1 MEDSKIENSEEID
14 KAIEEYKNIETEEE
28 LKNDKENKE
37 NVNED
42 NKDNEENELN
52 KKIEEL
58 ENQNADL
65 KDKYMRAM
73 AETENIRK
81 RAAKE
86 KIDTI
91 KRANKDLLLSLLN
104 FMDNFERAIKA
115 GENNKDIQNSEY
127 YKGIEL
133 IHKQFI
139 DFIHDNGVEEIKCLG
154 EEFNP
159 NLHEALTV
167 IEVPDC
173 EHEKIVEVY
182 AKGYKLKLIFCQNA
196 YNIFCV
202 TVSQMRSI
210 KVNIYYFPIFNML
223 INFIR

>member
-1 MEDSKIENSEEID
+1 
-14 KAIEEYKNIETEEE
+14 
-28 LKNDKENKE
+28 
-37 NVNED
+37 
-42 NKDNEENELN
+42 
-52 KKIEEL
+52 
-58 ENQNADL
+58 
-65 KDKYMRAM
+65 MRAM

-115 GENNKDIQNSEY
+115 GEHNNDIQNSEY

-139 DFIHDNGVEEIKCLG
+139 DFIHDNGVEEIECLG

-182 AKGYKLKLIFCQNA
+182 AKGYKLNDELLRTA
-196 YNIFCV
+196 
-202 TVSQMRSI
+202 
-210 KVNIYYFPIFNML
+210 KVIVGKPKAKE
-223 INFIR
+223 

>member
-1 MEDSKIENSEEID
+1 MEESKIENEQASEMENQGN
-14 KAIEEYKNIETEEE
+14 ENIENLENNNGE
-28 LKNDKENKE
+28 ENKE
-37 NVNED
+37 NLNE
-42 NKDNEENELN
+42 KLEEN

-58 ENQNADL
+58 ENQNAEL

-86 KIDTI
+86 KIDII

-115 GENNKDIQNSEY
+115 GENNPDIQNSEY

-139 DFIHDNGVEEIKCLG
+139 DFIHDNGVEEIECLG
-154 EEFNP
+154 EEFDP
-159 NLHEALTV
+159 NMHEALTMV
-167 IEVPDC
+167 EIPDC
-173 EHEKIVEVY
+173 ENEKIVEVY
-182 AKGYKLKLIFCQNA
+182 AKGYKLNDELLRTAKVI
-196 YNIFCV
+196 V
-202 TVSQMRSI
+202 GKPI
-210 KVNIYYFPIFNML
+210 KTTETKE
-223 INFIR
+223 

>member
-1 MEDSKIENSEEID
+1 MEESKMENGEEINSENIENNESV
-14 KAIEEYKNIETEEE
+14 ETEEE
-28 LKNDKENKE
+28 LKN
-37 NVNED
+37 NED
-42 NKDNEENELN
+42 NKENELN

-73 AETENIRK
+73 AEMENIRK

-115 GENNKDIQNSEY
+115 GENNSDIQNSEY

-139 DFIHDNGVEEIKCLG
+139 DFIHDNGVEEIECLG
-154 EEFNP
+154 GEFNP
-159 NLHEALTV
+159 NLHEALTMV
-167 IEVPDC
+167 EIPDC

-182 AKGYKLKLIFCQNA
+182 AKGYKLNDELLRTA
-196 YNIFCV
+196 
-202 TVSQMRSI
+202 
-210 KVNIYYFPIFNML
+210 KVIVGKPKAKE
-223 INFIR
+223 

>member
-1 MEDSKIENSEEID
+1 MEESKMENGEEINNENIENNESVE
-14 KAIEEYKNIETEEE
+14 AEEE
-28 LKNDKENKE
+28 LKN
-37 NVNED
+37 NED
-42 NKDNEENELN
+42 NKENELN

-73 AETENIRK
+73 AEMENIRK

-115 GENNKDIQNSEY
+115 GENNSDIQNSEY

-139 DFIHDNGVEEIKCLG
+139 DFIHDNGVEEIECLG
-154 EEFNP
+154 GEFDP
-159 NLHEALTV
+159 NLHEALTMV
-167 IEVPDC
+167 EIPDC

-182 AKGYKLKLIFCQNA
+182 AKGYKLNDELLRTA
-196 YNIFCV
+196 
-202 TVSQMRSI
+202 
-210 KVNIYYFPIFNML
+210 KVIVGKPKAKE
-223 INFIR
+223 

>member
-1 MEDSKIENSEEID
+1 MEESKMENGEEINNENIENNESV
-14 KAIEEYKNIETEEE
+14 ETKEE
-28 LKNDKENKE
+28 LKN
-37 NVNED
+37 NED
-42 NKDNEENELN
+42 NKESELN

-73 AETENIRK
+73 AEMENIRK

-115 GENNKDIQNSEY
+115 GENNSDIQNSEY

-139 DFIHDNGVEEIKCLG
+139 DFIHDNGVEEIECLG
-154 EEFNP
+154 GEFDP
-159 NLHEALTV
+159 NLHEALTM
-167 IEVPDC
+167 IEIPDC

-182 AKGYKLKLIFCQNA
+182 AKGYKLNDELLRTA
-196 YNIFCV
+196 
-202 TVSQMRSI
+202 
-210 KVNIYYFPIFNML
+210 KVIVGKPKAKE
-223 INFIR
+223 

>member
-1 MEDSKIENSEEID
+1 MEESKMENSEELQEIKEANKTD
-14 KAIEEYKNIETEEE
+14 ENIETEEE
-28 LKNDKENKE
+28 LKNNKENKE
-37 NVNED
+37 N
-42 NKDNEENELN
+42 DNEENKNDKEKELN

-58 ENQNADL
+58 ENQNSDL

-73 AETENIRK
+73 AEMENVRK

-86 KIDTI
+86 KIETI

-115 GENNKDIQNSEY
+115 GENNNDIQNSEY

-139 DFIHDNGVEEIKCLG
+139 DFIHDNGVEEIECLG

-159 NLHEALTV
+159 NLHEALTMV
-167 IEVPDC
+167 EIPDC

-182 AKGYKLKLIFCQNA
+182 AKGYKLNDELLRTA
-196 YNIFCV
+196 
-202 TVSQMRSI
+202 
-210 KVNIYYFPIFNML
+210 KVIVGKPKAKE
-223 INFIR
+223 

>member
-1 MEDSKIENSEEID
+1 MENGEEINNENIENNESV
-14 KAIEEYKNIETEEE
+14 ETEEE
-28 LKNDKENKE
+28 LKN
-37 NVNED
+37 NED
-42 NKDNEENELN
+42 NKESELN

-73 AETENIRK
+73 AEMENIRK

-115 GENNKDIQNSEY
+115 GENNSDIQNSEY

-139 DFIHDNGVEEIKCLG
+139 DFIHDNGVEEIECLG
-154 EEFNP
+154 GEFDP
-159 NLHEALTV
+159 NLHEALTM
-167 IEVPDC
+167 IEIPDC

-182 AKGYKLKLIFCQNA
+182 AKGYKLNDELLRTA
-196 YNIFCV
+196 
-202 TVSQMRSI
+202 
-210 KVNIYYFPIFNML
+210 KVIVGKPKAKE
-223 INFIR
+223 

>member
-1 MEDSKIENSEEID
+1 MEESKMENGEEINNENIENNESV
-14 KAIEEYKNIETEEE
+14 ETEEE
-28 LKNDKENKE
+28 LKN
-37 NVNED
+37 NED
-42 NKDNEENELN
+42 NKENELN

-73 AETENIRK
+73 AEMENIRK

-115 GENNKDIQNSEY
+115 GENNSDIQNSEY

-139 DFIHDNGVEEIKCLG
+139 DFIHDNGVEEIECLG
-154 EEFNP
+154 GEFDP
-159 NLHEALTV
+159 NLHEALTMV
-167 IEVPDC
+167 EIPDC

-182 AKGYKLKLIFCQNA
+182 AKGYKLNDELLRTA
-196 YNIFCV
+196 
-202 TVSQMRSI
+202 
-210 KVNIYYFPIFNML
+210 KVIVGKPKAKE
-223 INFIR
+223 

>member
-1 MEDSKIENSEEID
+1 MEESKMENSEEID
-14 KAIEEYKNIETEEE
+14 KAIEEYENIETEEE
-28 LKNDKENKE
+28 LKNNKE
-37 NVNED
+37 NANED
-42 NKDNEENELN
+42 NKNNEENELN

-91 KRANKDLLLSLLN
+91 RRANKDLLLSLLN

-115 GENNKDIQNSEY
+115 GENNNDIQNSEY

-139 DFIHDNGVEEIKCLG
+139 DFIHDNGVEEIECLG

-182 AKGYKLKLIFCQNA
+182 AKGYKLNDELLRTA
-196 YNIFCV
+196 
-202 TVSQMRSI
+202 
-210 KVNIYYFPIFNML
+210 KVIVGKPKAKE
-223 INFIR
+223 

>member
-1 MEDSKIENSEEID
+1 MENSEELQEINEANKTD
-14 KAIEEYKNIETEEE
+14 ENIETEEE
-28 LKNDKENKE
+28 LNNNKENKE
-37 NVNED
+37 NDNEENKNDSD
-42 NKDNEENELN
+42 NKENELN

-58 ENQNADL
+58 KNQNSEL

-73 AETENIRK
+73 AEMENIRK

-115 GENNKDIQNSEY
+115 GENNNDIQNSEY

-139 DFIHDNGVEEIKCLG
+139 DFIHDNGVEEIECLG

-159 NLHEALTV
+159 NLHEALTMV
-167 IEVPDC
+167 EIPDC
-173 EHEKIVEVY
+173 AMRCTMLKENRITTNIAAEAA
-182 AKGYKLKLIFCQNA
+182 AKK
-196 YNIFCV
+196 
-202 TVSQMRSI
+202 
-210 KVNIYYFPIFNML
+210 
-223 INFIR
+223 

>member
-1 MEDSKIENSEEID
+1 MEESKIENEQASEMENQGN
-14 KAIEEYKNIETEEE
+14 ENIENLENNNGE
-28 LKNDKENKE
+28 ENKE
-37 NVNED
+37 NLNE
-42 NKDNEENELN
+42 KLEEN

-58 ENQNADL
+58 ENQNAEL

-86 KIDTI
+86 KIDII

-115 GENNKDIQNSEY
+115 GENNPDIQNSEY

-139 DFIHDNGVEEIKCLG
+139 DFIHDNGVEEIECLG
-154 EEFNP
+154 GEFDP
-159 NLHEALTV
+159 NMHEALTMV
-167 IEVPDC
+167 EIPDC
-173 EHEKIVEVY
+173 ENEKIVEVY
-182 AKGYKLKLIFCQNA
+182 AKGYKLNDELLRTAKVI
-196 YNIFCV
+196 V
-202 TVSQMRSI
+202 GKPI
-210 KVNIYYFPIFNML
+210 KTTETKE
-223 INFIR
+223 

>member
-1 MEDSKIENSEEID
+1 MENSEELQEINE
-14 KAIEEYKNIETEEE
+14 AIEKYKNIETEEE
-28 LKNDKENKE
+28 LKNNKENKE
-37 NVNED
+37 NDNEENKNDSD
-42 NKDNEENELN
+42 NKENELN

-58 ENQNADL
+58 ENQNSEL

-86 KIDTI
+86 KIETI

-115 GENNKDIQNSEY
+115 GENNSDIQNSEY

-139 DFIHDNGVEEIKCLG
+139 DFIHDNGVEEIECLG

-159 NLHEALTV
+159 NLHEALTMV
-167 IEVPDC
+167 EIPDC

-182 AKGYKLKLIFCQNA
+182 AKGYKLNDELLRTA
-196 YNIFCV
+196 
-202 TVSQMRSI
+202 
-210 KVNIYYFPIFNML
+210 KVIVGKPKAKE
-223 INFIR
+223 

>member
-1 MEDSKIENSEEID
+1 MENSEELQEINEANKTD
-14 KAIEEYKNIETEEE
+14 ENIETEEE
-28 LKNDKENKE
+28 LKNNKENKE
-37 NVNED
+37 N
-42 NKDNEENELN
+42 DNEENKNDSDNNENELN

-58 ENQNADL
+58 ENQNSEL

-86 KIDTI
+86 KIETI

-115 GENNKDIQNSEY
+115 GENNNDIQNSEY

-139 DFIHDNGVEEIKCLG
+139 DFIHDNGVEEIECLG

-159 NLHEALTV
+159 NLHEALTMV
-167 IEVPDC
+167 EIPDC

-182 AKGYKLKLIFCQNA
+182 AKGYKLNDELLRTA
-196 YNIFCV
+196 
-202 TVSQMRSI
+202 
-210 KVNIYYFPIFNML
+210 KVIVGKPKAKE
-223 INFIR
+223 

>member
-14 KAIEEYKNIETEEE
+14 KAIEEYENIETEEE
-28 LKNDKENKE
+28 LKNNKE
-37 NVNED
+37 NANED
-42 NKDNEENELN
+42 NKNNEENELN

-115 GENNKDIQNSEY
+115 GENNNDIQNSEY

-139 DFIHDNGVEEIKCLG
+139 DFIHDNGVEEIECLG

-167 IEVPDC
+167 IEIPDC

-182 AKGYKLKLIFCQNA
+182 AKGYKLNDELLRTA
-196 YNIFCV
+196 
-202 TVSQMRSI
+202 
-210 KVNIYYFPIFNML
+210 KVIVGKPKAKE
-223 INFIR
+223 

>member
-28 LKNDKENKE
+28 LKNNKE

-65 KDKYMRAM
+65 KDKYMRAV
-73 AETENIRK
+73 AEMENIRK

-115 GENNKDIQNSEY
+115 GENNNDIQNSEY

-139 DFIHDNGVEEIKCLG
+139 DFIHDNGVEEIECLG

-182 AKGYKLKLIFCQNA
+182 AKGYKLNDELLRTA
-196 YNIFCV
+196 
-202 TVSQMRSI
+202 
-210 KVNIYYFPIFNML
+210 KVIVGKPKAKE
-223 INFIR
+223 

>member
-28 LKNDKENKE
+28 LKNNKE

-65 KDKYMRAM
+65 KDKYMRAI

-91 KRANKDLLLSLLN
+91 RRANKDLLLSLLN

-115 GENNKDIQNSEY
+115 GENNNDIQNSEY

-139 DFIHDNGVEEIKCLG
+139 DFIHDNGVEEIECLG

-182 AKGYKLKLIFCQNA
+182 AKGYKLNDELLRTA
-196 YNIFCV
+196 
-202 TVSQMRSI
+202 
-210 KVNIYYFPIFNML
+210 KVIVGKPKAKE
-223 INFIR
+223 

>member
-1 MEDSKIENSEEID
+1 MEESKIENEQNNETEKSDNENNKNNE
-14 KAIEEYKNIETEEE
+14 NIEALENSNE
-28 LKNDKENKE
+28 ENKE
-37 NVNED
+37 D
-42 NKDNEENELN
+42 ANKKLEEN

-58 ENQNADL
+58 ENQNAEL

-86 KIDTI
+86 KIETI

-115 GENNKDIQNSEY
+115 GENNQDIQNSEY

-139 DFIHDNGVEEIKCLG
+139 DFIHDNGVEEIECLG
-154 EEFNP
+154 GEFDP
-159 NLHEALTV
+159 NMHEALTMV
-167 IEVPDC
+167 EIPDC
-173 EHEKIVEVY
+173 ENEKIVEVY
-182 AKGYKLKLIFCQNA
+182 AKGYKLNDELLRTA
-196 YNIFCV
+196 
-202 TVSQMRSI
+202 
-210 KVNIYYFPIFNML
+210 KVIVGKPLKAKENNTETKEDKE
-223 INFIR
+223 

>member
-1 MEDSKIENSEEID
+1 MEDSKMENSEEFQEVNE
-14 KAIEEYKNIETEEE
+14 AIEEYKNIETEEE
-28 LKNDKENKE
+28 LKNNKE

-139 DFIHDNGVEEIKCLG
+139 DFIHDNGVEEIECLG

-182 AKGYKLKLIFCQNA
+182 AKGYKLNDELLRTA
-196 YNIFCV
+196 
-202 TVSQMRSI
+202 
-210 KVNIYYFPIFNML
+210 KVIVGKPKAKE
-223 INFIR
+223 

>member
-28 LKNDKENKE
+28 LKNNKE

-115 GENNKDIQNSEY
+115 GENNNDIQNSEY

-139 DFIHDNGVEEIKCLG
+139 DFIHDNGVEEIECLG

-182 AKGYKLKLIFCQNA
+182 AKGYKLNDELLRTA
-196 YNIFCV
+196 
-202 TVSQMRSI
+202 
-210 KVNIYYFPIFNML
+210 KVIVGKPKAKE
-223 INFIR
+223 

>member
-1 MEDSKIENSEEID
+1 MENTEELQEINEANKTD
-14 KAIEEYKNIETEEE
+14 ENIETEEE
-28 LKNDKENKE
+28 LKNNKENKE
-37 NVNED
+37 NDNEENKNDSD
-42 NKDNEENELN
+42 NKENELN

-58 ENQNADL
+58 ENQNSEL

-86 KIDTI
+86 KIETI

-115 GENNKDIQNSEY
+115 GENNNDIQNSEY

-139 DFIHDNGVEEIKCLG
+139 DFIHDNGVEEIECLG

-159 NLHEALTV
+159 NLHEALTMV
-167 IEVPDC
+167 EIPDC

-182 AKGYKLKLIFCQNA
+182 AKGYKLNDELLRTA
-196 YNIFCV
+196 
-202 TVSQMRSI
+202 
-210 KVNIYYFPIFNML
+210 KVIVGKPKAKE
-223 INFIR
+223 

>member
-1 MEDSKIENSEEID
+1 MENGEEINNENIENNESV
-14 KAIEEYKNIETEEE
+14 ETEEE
-28 LKNDKENKE
+28 LKN
-37 NVNED
+37 NED
-42 NKDNEENELN
+42 NKENELN

-73 AETENIRK
+73 AEMENIRK

-115 GENNKDIQNSEY
+115 GGNNSDIQNSEY

-139 DFIHDNGVEEIKCLG
+139 DFIHDNGVEEIECLG
-154 EEFNP
+154 GEFDP
-159 NLHEALTV
+159 NLHEALTMV
-167 IEVPDC
+167 EVPDC

-182 AKGYKLKLIFCQNA
+182 AKGYKLNDELLRTA
-196 YNIFCV
+196 
-202 TVSQMRSI
+202 
-210 KVNIYYFPIFNML
+210 KVIVGKPKAKE
-223 INFIR
+223 

>member
-1 MEDSKIENSEEID
+1 MENSEELQEINEANKNKTD
-14 KAIEEYKNIETEEE
+14 ENIETEEE
-28 LKNDKENKE
+28 LKNNKENKE
-37 NVNED
+37 NDNEENKNDSD
-42 NKDNEENELN
+42 NKENELN

-58 ENQNADL
+58 ENQNSEL

-86 KIDTI
+86 KIETI

-115 GENNKDIQNSEY
+115 GENNSDIQNSEY

-139 DFIHDNGVEEIKCLG
+139 DFIHDNGVEEIECLG

-159 NLHEALTV
+159 NLHEALTMV
-167 IEVPDC
+167 EIPDC

-182 AKGYKLKLIFCQNA
+182 AKGYKLNDELLRTA
-196 YNIFCV
+196 
-202 TVSQMRSI
+202 
-210 KVNIYYFPIFNML
+210 KVIVGKPKAKE
-223 INFIR
+223 

>member
-1 MEDSKIENSEEID
+1 MENGEEINNENIENNESV
-14 KAIEEYKNIETEEE
+14 ETEEE
-28 LKNDKENKE
+28 LKN
-37 NVNED
+37 NED
-42 NKDNEENELN
+42 NKESELN

-73 AETENIRK
+73 AEMENIRK

-115 GENNKDIQNSEY
+115 GENNSDIQNSEY

-139 DFIHDNGVEEIKCLG
+139 DFIHDNGVEEIECLG
-154 EEFNP
+154 GEFDP
-159 NLHEALTV
+159 NLHEALTMV
-167 IEVPDC
+167 EIPDC

-182 AKGYKLKLIFCQNA
+182 AKGYKLNDELLRTA
-196 YNIFCV
+196 
-202 TVSQMRSI
+202 
-210 KVNIYYFPIFNML
+210 KVIVGKPKAKE
-223 INFIR
+223 